1 MADPSWFDC
10 PIPACPADREA
21 RSAALLEAFR
31 LGRVRLF
38 QEAPFAPLYVEP
50 VGLLEGDLERTA

>member
-1 MADPSWFDC
+1 MCIRDS
-10 PIPACPADREA
+10 
-21 RSAALLEAFR
+21 LEAFR